1 MQHLVIEYC
10 DPNDQ
15 SDTVTL
21 RYRLRDHSV
30 VHKWIGRVEQAQAKY
45 HIDNPGRFY
54 GFGSIEQ
61 QTAYA
66 LEQMNLCIDTINR
79 YQPIVVRRLA
89 NIRDQDTLNYLHNIF
104 EQYHGLLDQQ
114 NTLYWNNA
122 PDDVKIA
129 LADLN
134 LLVHRCE
141 SIARGAQPRHVVTW
155 YGLPKTETLAD
166 EDYQLFESNIN
177 FGTVYLNYV
186 EIGKTLEDLAAD
198 NDRYISDEAF
208 QPFRHYSADFNVKFW
223 TRQDNQNDSIIKEY
237 YNKNSEFF
245 AGKNLLW
252 GDPKLAIGAI
262 PLADLDDDPAL
273 VEQLSTRQWVKSV
286 NFI

>member
-1 MQHLVIEYC
+1 MQRLIIEYC
-10 DPNDQ
+10 DSDNHL
-15 SDTVTL
+15 DTVTL
-21 RYRLRDHSV
+21 SYKLRDHRV
-30 VHKWIGRVEQAQAKY
+30 AHKWIERVEQAQARY

-66 LEQMNLCIDTINR
+66 LDQMNKCIDTINQ
-79 YQPIVVRRLA
+79 YQTIVTRRLVDV
-89 NIRDQDTLNYLHNIF
+89 NDQDTLNYLHNIF

-114 NTLYWNNA
+114 NTLFWNTA

-134 LLVHRCE
+134 ILVHRCE
-141 SIARGAQPRHVVTW
+141 SVSRGAEPRHVVTW

-166 EDYQLFESNIN
+166 EDYQLFDSNIQ

-186 EIGKTLEDLAAD
+186 EIGKTLEDLAVD
-198 NDRYISDEAF
+198 NDQYISDDAF

-223 TRQDNQNDSIIKEY
+223 TRQTSQADSIIKEY
-237 YNKNSEFF
+237 YDKHSDFF
-245 AGKNLLW
+245 ASRNLMW

-262 PLADLDDDPAL
+262 PLADLDSDPAL
-273 VEQLSTRQWVKSV
+273 VEQLSLRQWVKSV
-286 NFI
+286 TLI